1 MDRPQCSD
9 VEKGKII
16 ALRENGL
23 SIGEISATL
32 QKSKS
37 TINRW
42 IRRYEMKGQVG
53 KRRRPGGLTKKTTEV
68 QDEEFL
74 AIARNNPL
82 WSSAKILHA
91 TDIPVST
98 KPVRRRLKQAGLTCY
113 KAAKVIQFTEQHAQ
127 MRREFALQNLNENW
141 ESTVFADEKR
151 SGRISSAF
159 WGWMSLHGP
168 GDLVG
173 IDGRLTANGY
183 INILEEYIGTTTC
196 LR

>member
-23 SIGEISATL
+23 SIGEISASL

-68 QDEEFL
+68 QDEEFRRATGL
-74 AIARNNPL
+74 SYGSYCRR
-82 WSSAKILHA
+82 SILFSRIGRRIHSIYQKMYLVDKSC
-91 TDIPVST
+91 DINFVF
-98 KPVRRRLKQAGLTCY
+98 VFM
-113 KAAKVIQFTEQHAQ
+113 VI
-127 MRREFALQNLNENW
+127 
-141 ESTVFADEKR
+141 
-151 SGRISSAF
+151 
-159 WGWMSLHGP
+159 
-168 GDLVG
+168 
-173 IDGRLTANGY
+173 
-183 INILEEYIGTTTC
+183 
-196 LR
+196 